1 MCSDSFFLGH
11 IYIHACVWLYVSTWD
26 LLHLLFYHG
35 WHKAVYVLLYLEQ
48 VWELR
53 CPAFPASM
61 WPLDWRVTQTLSC
74 TQIIGSSLTY
84 AMCSVTASGTPF
96 LQRGLASCFRPS
108 VRDGRGGFA
117 LAWDL
122 GAVFPYLLQLL
133 SYCVTGLF
141 SSSSNRNSSCCNTS
155 SSACS
160 YRCREC
166 IHAPRSTMKHE
177 QWHHRYHRTWVT
189 EQLLVALGHVQTTDS
204 VLKNSADKDVGAYRI
219 RQQERW

>member
-1 MCSDSFFLGH
+1 MTQSCLRIIVPGAGLGTQVSCLPGQYVTPWLEGHTDSF
-11 IYIHACVWLYVSTWD
+11 
-26 LLHLLFYHG
+26 LHSNY
-35 WHKAVYVLLYLEQ
+35 
-48 VWELR
+48 R
-53 CPAFPASM
+53 
-61 WPLDWRVTQTLSC
+61 
-74 TQIIGSSLTY
+74 IITY

-108 VRDGRGGFA
+108 LRDGRGGFA

-141 SSSSNRNSSCCNTS
+141 SSSSNWNSSCCNTS

-166 IHAPRSTMKHE
+166 VHVPRGTMKHE
-177 QWHHRYHRTWVT
+177 QWHRRYHKTWVT
-189 EQLLVALGHVQTTDS
+189 EQLLVALGHVQTTDC